1 MSHYSLAIHTAA
13 ASEPRKRDVEIIPP
27 ISDDALYFDRFL
39 AGDDAAFAE
48 LFDRHNHRL
57 FVYCMKFVG
66 DAEQAEDITQELWER
81 VIRLRLNPQTVHNPL
96 GYLLTM
102 ARNLCI
108 NHVKR
113 KRHTTSLDDLS
124 EAQHP
129 AGEREGEGEMEEA
142 VRVALTRL
150 PVEYREVLILNA
162 YCGYRFDEIATMLG
176 KSPDSIWMRASR
188 ARTKL
193 RKEVVALIGSE
204 PAKLR
209 RALTLGKTQG
219 MEEQP

>member
-1 MSHYSLAIHTAA
+1 VDITPS
-13 ASEPRKRDVEIIPP
+13 
-27 ISDDALYFDRFL
+27 ISDDALFFDRFL
-39 AGDDAAFAE
+39 AGDDVAFAE

-81 VIRLRLNPQTVHNPL
+81 VIRLRLNPQPVHNPG

-113 KRHTTSLDDLS
+113 KRHMTRLDDLS

-129 AGEREGEGEMEEA
+129 AGEGEKGSDLEDA
-142 VRVALTRL
+142 VRIALTRL
-150 PVEYREVLILNA
+150 PEEYREVLILNA

-176 KSPDSIWMRASR
+176 KSADSIWMRASR

-193 RKEVVALIGSE
+193 RKEVIALIGTE
-204 PAKLR
+204 PAKLQ